1 MYLHFSRGMIM
12 LFDRKTLSAAFKVS
26 IPVLMGYSTMGM
38 AFGILMV
45 TDTQF
50 GPLWVL
56 LLSITQESGSL
67 QFASVGMMK
76 TLMPLAETALM
87 SLLINIRYCVYG
99 LSLIDPFK
107 KCGWR
112 KYYMIGALTDE
123 TYALLVQDERPGD
136 VKREDFMFL
145 VALFNH
151 LYWIAG
157 TVTGALA
164 GKLLRCDMRGV
175 DFAMTALFLVILTD
189 QVRERVNRIPA
200 LIGLLSTVA
209 SLLIFGANRMLPPA
223 MLAMIFILL
232 VLRNNPALKELKEEG
247 AK

>member
-1 MYLHFSRGMIM
+1 M
-12 LFDRKTLSAAFKVS
+12 LFDKKTLLASFKVS

-67 QFASVGMMK
+67 QFAAVGMMK
-76 TLMPLAETALM
+76 QLMPLAETALM
-87 SLLINIRYCVYG
+87 SLLINIRYSVYG
-99 LSLIDPFK
+99 LSLIEPFR
-107 KCGWR
+107 KCGLR
-112 KYYMIGALTDE
+112 RFYMIGALTDE
-123 TYALLVQDERPGD
+123 TYSLLVQDERPAD
-136 VKREDFMFL
+136 VRREDFMFL

-157 TVTGALA
+157 TVTGALI
-164 GKLLRCDMRGV
+164 GKLLKCDMRGV

-189 QVRERVNRIPA
+189 QVREKVNRIPA
-200 LIGLLSTVA
+200 LIGIAATTA
-209 SLLIFGANRMLPPA
+209 SLFIFGADRMLPPA
-223 MLAMIFILL
+223 MLAMIAILL
-232 VLRNNPALKELKEEG
+232 VLRNTKELAPLKEEN
-247 AK
+247 AL

>member
-1 MYLHFSRGMIM
+1 MNPHFSRGMIM
-12 LFDRKTLSAAFKVS
+12 LFHRKTLSAAFKVS

-189 QVRERVNRIPA
+189 QCREKNNRIPA
-200 LIGLLSTVA
+200 IVGGGAAILCF
-209 SLLIFGANRMLPPA
+209 LIFGANKMLIPSMILMITVFLICRKKLDPA
-223 MLAMIFILL
+223 
-232 VLRNNPALKELKEEG
+232 RKEK
-247 AK
+247 AA

>member
-1 MYLHFSRGMIM
+1 M
-12 LFDRKTLSAAFKVS
+12 LFNKKTLLASFKVS
-26 IPVLMGYSTMGM
+26 IPVLMGYITMGM

-67 QFASVGMMK
+67 QFAAVGMMK
-76 TLMPLAETALM
+76 QLMPLAETALM
-87 SLLINIRYCVYG
+87 SLLINIRYSVYG
-99 LSLIDPFK
+99 LSLIEPFR
-107 KCGWR
+107 KCGLR
-112 KYYMIGALTDE
+112 RFYMIGALTDE
-123 TYALLVQDERPGD
+123 TYALLVQDERPAD

-157 TVTGALA
+157 TVTGALI
-164 GKLLRCDMRGV
+164 GKLLKCDMRGV

-189 QVRERVNRIPA
+189 QVREKVNRIPA
-200 LIGLLSTVA
+200 ITGVVATTA
-209 SLLIFGANRMLPPA
+209 SLFIFGANRMLPPA
-223 MLAMIFILL
+223 MLAMIAALL
-232 VLRNNPALKELKEEG
+232 VLRNTQQLAPLWEEK

>member
-1 MYLHFSRGMIM
+1 M
-12 LFDRKTLSAAFKVS
+12 LFDRKTLMTAFKVT

-45 TDTQF
+45 TDTDF

-76 TLMPLAETALM
+76 SLMPLAETALM

-99 LSLIDPFK
+99 LSLIEPFK

-123 TYALLVQDERPGD
+123 TYALLVQDEREAD

-145 VALFNH
+145 VAIFNH

-189 QVRERVNRIPA
+189 QVRERANRIPA
-200 LIGLLSTVA
+200 VIGAAATAA
-209 SLLIFGANRMLPPA
+209 SLLIFGSNRMLPPA
-223 MLAMIFILL
+223 MLAMIVILL
-232 VLRNNPALKELKEEG
+232 LLRNTPALRVLKEE
-247 AK
+247 KLS

>member
-1 MYLHFSRGMIM
+1 MFFS
-12 LFDRKTLSAAFKVS
+12 KKSVTAAFKVS
-26 IPVLMGYSTMGM
+26 LPVLMGYTTMGA

-76 TLMPLAETALM
+76 QLMPLAETALM
-87 SLLINIRYCVYG
+87 SFLINIRYSVYG
-99 LSLIDPFK
+99 LSLIEPFS

-112 KYYMIGALTDE
+112 RFYMIGALTDE
-123 TYALLVQDERPGD
+123 TYALLVQDERPED
-136 VKREDFMFL
+136 VKRGDFMFL

-157 TVTGALA
+157 TLAGALA
-164 GKLLRCDMRGV
+164 GKLLKCDMRGV
-175 DFAMTALFLVILTD
+175 DFAMTALFLVIMVD
-189 QVRERVNRIPA
+189 QLREKKNRIPA
-200 LIGLLSTVA
+200 AVGLISTV
-209 SLLIFGANRMLPPA
+209 SCLFIFGENRMLPPS
-223 MLAMIFILL
+223 MLAMIFILT
-232 VLRNNPALKELKEEG
+232 VFRNNSLLHDLKQEAYNG
-247 AK
+247 

>member
-1 MYLHFSRGMIM
+1 
-12 LFDRKTLSAAFKVS
+12 
-26 IPVLMGYSTMGM
+26 
-38 AFGILMV
+38 
-45 TDTQF
+45 
-50 GPLWVL
+50 
-56 LLSITQESGSL
+56 
-67 QFASVGMMK
+67 
-76 TLMPLAETALM
+76 
-87 SLLINIRYCVYG
+87 
-99 LSLIDPFK
+99 
-107 KCGWR
+107 
-112 KYYMIGALTDE
+112 
-123 TYALLVQDERPGD
+123 
-136 VKREDFMFL
+136 
-145 VALFNH
+145 
-151 LYWIAG
+151 YWIAG

>member
-1 MYLHFSRGMIM
+1 M
-12 LFDRKTLSAAFKVS
+12 LFDKKTVVSAFKVS
-26 IPVLMGYSTMGM
+26 VPVLMGYTTMGA

-76 TLMPLAETALM
+76 QLMPLLETALM
-87 SLLINIRYCVYG
+87 SLLINIRYSVYG
-99 LSLIDPFK
+99 LSLIEPFK
-107 KCGWR
+107 KCGLR
-112 KYYMIGALTDE
+112 RFYMIGALTDE
-123 TYALLVQDERPGD
+123 TYALLVQDERPAD

-157 TVTGALA
+157 TVAGALV
-164 GKLLRCDMRGV
+164 GGLLKCDTRGV

-189 QVRERVNRIPA
+189 QLKEYKNRVPA
-200 LIGLLSTVA
+200 CIGLLSTLA
-209 SLLIFGANRMLPPA
+209 CLFIFGENRMLPPA
-223 MLAMIFILL
+223 MLGMIAVLL
-232 VLRNNPALKELKEEG
+232 LLRNTKLLKELKEESYNG
-247 AK
+247 